1 MLTLRLISER
11 SSQQTVFCGAVDNCY
26 ICDEQYY
33 NGHMKDTSEY
43 TKIYKLGNKAL
54 YVHKGECHY
63 SFLLE
68 EGDTYSEVIVSK
80 HEMDDAFDFPAAD
93 ELTWVGKFELLF
105 GNFDGFDYFVQ
116 FCDEHGVETKTY
128 VWD

>member
-1 MLTLRLISER
+1 MNNTI
-11 SSQQTVFCGAVDNCY
+11 TA
-26 ICDEQYY
+26 
-33 NGHMKDTSEY
+33 MKDTKEY
-43 TKIYKLGNKAL
+43 TKIYQLGNKAL
-54 YVHKGECHY
+54 YVHKGDCHY

-68 EGDTYSEVIVSK
+68 EGNTYSEVIVSK

-105 GNFDGFDYFVQ
+105 GNYDGFDHFVQ